1 MQYLC
6 TQNDYIMKKQLLLVF
21 LTIFGVLNAY
31 AFENG
36 ILPGL
41 FTVHSNGMQVRFSQG
56 NLQYGDA
63 GTHMTDEGKELSG
76 TWRFA
81 ATQYE
86 SIGYKAVNNGNG
98 TWSYS
103 VDKKDGFRDMFHWA
117 SSGYKGVGPDY
128 DVETNSKY
136 GDGTNQISKSWW
148 DWGWYN
154 PITNGGNTTRMWR
167 TLTTKE
173 WQYIYLVRTNAA
185 DLRGRGT
192 VCGVKGYI
200 FLPDNWTGT
209 PSGAPDLNTELSS
222 TPCDW
227 TYNVYNEDEWKKM
240 EQAGAVFFP
249 ISIEK
254 HNSDE
259 TMSYYGGYWT
269 ATPTEYFAG
278 YWTFQDC
285 TNTIGDYP
293 RYYDANVRLVV
304 DVMSPSAIDQTNQK
318 STINNQKYIKNGQL
332 FILRDGRTYN
342 AVGQEVK

>member
-1 MQYLC
+1 
-6 TQNDYIMKKQLLLVF
+6 MKKLFSLAAAVLLTTSLF
-21 LTIFGVLNAY
+21 AIDGALS
-31 AFENG
+31 
-36 ILPGL
+36 GL

-56 NLQYGDA
+56 NLQYGDD
-63 GTHMTDEGKELSG
+63 GTHVADDGNTLSG

-86 SIGYKAVNNGNG
+86 SIGYKATPKGDG

-128 DVETNSKY
+128 DVESNSKY

-154 PITNGGNTTRMWR
+154 PITNGGNVTRTWR
-167 TLTTKE
+167 TLTTSE
-173 WQYIYLVRTNAA
+173 WRYIYFLRDDAA
-185 DLRGRGT
+185 KLRGRGT

-200 FLPDNWTGT
+200 FLPDNWTET
-209 PSGAPDLNTELSS
+209 PTGAPALNDESSS

-227 TYNVYNEDEWKKM
+227 TYNEYNKEEWDLM
-240 EQAGAVFFP
+240 EKAGAVFFP
-249 ISIEK
+249 VSIEK
-254 HNSDE
+254 HYSDE
-259 TMSYYGGYWT
+259 TMAYYGGYWT

-285 TNTIGDYP
+285 TNTVGDYP
-293 RYYDANVRLVV
+293 RYYDANVRLVL
-304 DVMSPSAIDQTNQK
+304 DVMDPSAVEQMSAINCQL
-318 STINNQKYIKNGQL
+318 STKKVLKEGRLYIEHNGVL
-332 FILRDGRTYN
+332 YN
-342 AVGQEVK
+342 ATGARVK